1 MSRSRA
7 ILFQPPTRGQLKQPG
22 QEAHASL
29 TAVSREALL
38 QPTAGTELSL
48 DDWAALPEDDPG
60 ELVDGRLEE
69 GEVPELAHEV
79 LVAALCHLL
88 RAWLRP
94 RGGLVAGSGVK
105 LAVGERWGRM
115 PDVAVF
121 LPGNLPP
128 GRGLLRVR
136 PDLAVEI
143 VASTPRDA
151 RRDRVEKLNDYAAA
165 GVRWYWIVDPEL
177 RSFEILER
185 GADTRYVHALAATA
199 GVIDPVPGCDG
210 LALDLD
216 DLWAEIDRLPAEQTP
231 PR

>member
-1 MSRSRA
+1 M
-7 ILFQPPTRGQLKQPG
+7 
-22 QEAHASL
+22 
-29 TAVSREALL
+29 SREALL
-38 QPTAGTELSL
+38 EPTAGTELSL
-48 DDWAALPEDDPG
+48 DDWAALPEDEPG

-69 GEVPELAHEV
+69 VEVPELVHEV

-88 RAWLRP
+88 RAWARP
-94 RGGLVAGSGVK
+94 RGGVVAGSGVK
-105 LAVGERWGRM
+105 LAVGERRGRM

-128 GRGLLRVR
+128 GRGLLRVP
-136 PDLAVEI
+136 PDVAVEI
-143 VASTPRDA
+143 VSSTPRDA

-177 RSFEILER
+177 RTVEILER
-185 GADTRYVHALAATA
+185 GPDARYVHALAATS
-199 GVIDPVPGCDG
+199 GVVDPVPGCDG

-216 DLWAEIDRLPAEQTP
+216 ELWAEIDRLPTEQP